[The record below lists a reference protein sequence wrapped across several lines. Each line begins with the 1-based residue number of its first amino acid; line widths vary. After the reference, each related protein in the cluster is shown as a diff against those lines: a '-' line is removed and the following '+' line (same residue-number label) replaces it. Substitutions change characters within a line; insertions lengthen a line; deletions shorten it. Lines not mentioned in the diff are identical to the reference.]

1 MNENYIVI
9 TESMLQ
15 LGLKPIEV
23 MLLAKIK
30 SYKNGCFASIENISK
45 ELNVGYST
53 IQRALKT
60 LLNKGLIIADK
71 KTKYNTIKYTVVE
84 TLTGKTPTENN
95 QENNQENKQDN
106 KQENNQEN
114 NQDNKQDEQKEENTP
129 KEEKAENKENTSYSD
144 NINNKYTSG
153 YVDSLLPSWAY
164 GEYDYN

>member
-1 MNENYIVI
+1 MNENYIII

-84 TLTGKTPTENN
+84 TLTDETPTENT
-95 QENNQENKQDN
+95 
-106 KQENNQEN
+106 QEN
-114 NQDNKQDEQKEENTP
+114 NQDNKQENAQDEPKEENTVNTTP
-129 KEEKAENKENTSYSD
+129 NTEKPENKENTSYND
-144 NINNKYTSG
+144 NVNNNYASG
-153 YVDSLLPSWAY
+153 YVDSLTPSWAY

>member
-1 MNENYIVI
+1 MNENYIII

-30 SYKNGCFASIENISK
+30 SYKNGCFASIENISN

-84 TLTGKTPTENN
+84 TLI
-95 QENNQENKQDN
+95 DD
-106 KQENNQEN
+106 NQEN
-114 NQDNKQDEQKEENTP
+114 NQDNKQERTENAKDEP
-129 KEEKAENKENTSYSD
+129 KEEKTVNTTPNKEKDENKPNTSDYKHIQDD
-144 NINNKYTSG
+144 NSSNVENYN
-153 YVDSLLPSWAY
+153 SWFNY
-164 GEYDYN
+164 EEDYI

>member
-84 TLTGKTPTENN
+84 TLTNETM
-95 QENNQENKQDN
+95 
-106 KQENNQEN
+106 ENNQEN
-114 NQDNKQDEQKEENTP
+114 NQDNKQDEP
-129 KEEKAENKENTSYSD
+129 KEEKTVNTTSNAEKTENKQNIIYSD
-144 NINNKYTSG
+144 GINNNYTSG
-153 YVDSLLPSWAY
+153 YVDTWLPSFANNECY
-164 GEYDYN
+164 

>member
-1 MNENYIVI
+1 MNGNYIII

-45 ELNVGYST
+45 EFSVGYST

-84 TLTGKTPTENN
+84 TLIDETPT
-95 QENNQENKQDN
+95 
-106 KQENNQEN
+106 EN
-114 NQDNKQDEQKEENTP
+114 NQDNKQDNKQDNNKEENTP
-129 KEEKAENKENTSYSD
+129 KQEKDKNKENASYND
-144 NINNKYTSG
+144 NVNNNHNRGRAESYTSW
-153 YVDSLLPSWAY
+153 LY
-164 GEYDYN
+164 GDDENYY

>member
-1 MNENYIVI
+1 MNGNYIII

-45 ELNVGYST
+45 EFSVGYST

-84 TLTGKTPTENN
+84 TLTDETPIDNN
-95 QENNQENKQDN
+95 QDN
-106 KQENNQEN
+106 K
-114 NQDNKQDEQKEENTP
+114 QDNKQDEQKEEKTVNTAA
-129 KEEKAENKENTSYSD
+129 KEEKEENEQNMNDNNNVNCNYNRGRAES
-144 NINNKYTSG
+144 YTSW
-153 YVDSLLPSWAY
+153 LY
-164 GEYDYN
+164 GDDENYY

>member
-1 MNENYIVI
+1 MNENYIII

-30 SYKNGCFASIENISK
+30 SYKNGCFASIENISN

-84 TLTGKTPTENN
+84 TLTDETPTENKE
-95 QENNQENKQDN
+95 ENNKESK
-106 KQENNQEN
+106 
-114 NQDNKQDEQKEENTP
+114 QDNKQDEQKEKKTVNTTP
-129 KEEKAENKENTSYSD
+129 NTEKVENKENTNYND
-144 NINNKYTSG
+144 NVNNNYNNG
-153 YVDSLLPSWAY
+153 YVDSWTPSFAY

>member
-1 MNENYIVI
+1 MNENYIII

-53 IQRALKT
+53 IQRALKV

-84 TLTGKTPTENN
+84 TLIENN
-95 QENNQENKQDN
+95 QESNQDN
-106 KQENNQEN
+106 KQENAKE
-114 NQDNKQDEQKEENTP
+114 EQKEEKTVNTTP
-129 KEEKAENKENTSYSD
+129 NEEKAENEPNISYNNDMKYDMELRKRMEN
-144 NINNKYTSG
+144 YTG
-153 YVDSLLPSWAY
+153 T
-164 GEYDYN
+164 DYLQFLQ

>member
-1 MNENYIVI
+1 MNENYIII

-84 TLTGKTPTENN
+84 TLTDETPT
-95 QENNQENKQDN
+95 
-106 KQENNQEN
+106 ENNQEN

-129 KEEKAENKENTSYSD
+129 KEEKAENKENTNYND
-144 NINNKYTSG
+144 NVNNNYTSG
-153 YVDSLLPSWAY
+153 YVDTWTPSWAY
-164 GEYDYN
+164 GEYNYN

>member
-1 MNENYIVI
+1 MNGNYIII

-45 ELNVGYST
+45 EFSVGYST

-84 TLTGKTPTENN
+84 TLTDETPI
-95 QENNQENKQDN
+95 D
-106 KQENNQEN
+106 N
-114 NQDNKQDEQKEENTP
+114 NQDNKQDNKQDNNKEENTP
-129 KEEKAENKENTSYSD
+129 KQEKDKNKENASYND
-144 NINNKYTSG
+144 NVNNNYNRGRAESYTSW
-153 YVDSLLPSWAY
+153 LY
-164 GEYDYN
+164 GDDENYY

>member
-84 TLTGKTPTENN
+84 TLTDETPTENN
-95 QENNQENKQDN
+95 QESK
-106 KQENNQEN
+106 
-114 NQDNKQDEQKEENTP
+114 QDNKQDEP
-129 KEEKAENKENTSYSD
+129 KEEKTVNTTPNTEKAKNKENASYSE
-144 NINNKYTSG
+144 NVNNNYTSG

-164 GEYDYN
+164 GEHDYN

>member
-1 MNENYIVI
+1 MNKNYIII

-45 ELNVGYST
+45 EFSVGYST

-84 TLTGKTPTENN
+84 TLTDETPI
-95 QENNQENKQDN
+95 D
-106 KQENNQEN
+106 N
-114 NQDNKQDEQKEENTP
+114 NQDNKQDNKQDNNKEENTP
-129 KEEKAENKENTSYSD
+129 KQEKDKNKENASYND
-144 NINNKYTSG
+144 NVNNNYNRGRAESYTSW
-153 YVDSLLPSWAY
+153 LY
-164 GEYDYN
+164 GDDENYY

>member
-1 MNENYIVI
+1 MNENYIII

-84 TLTGKTPTENN
+84 TLTDETPTESK
-95 QENNQENKQDN
+95 QESKQDN
-106 KQENNQEN
+106 KQD
-114 NQDNKQDEQKEENTP
+114 DNKEENTP
-129 KEEKAENKENTSYSD
+129 KQEKDKNKQNTNYNDNDNVNNNYNSGHVENYESWFYDD
-144 NINNKYTSG
+144 N
-153 YVDSLLPSWAY
+153 
-164 GEYDYN
+164 EDYY